1 MIPAAEASRDDS
13 RRALSILARSLFRQ
27 MREQG
32 YTPEQIV
39 ALSSELLELVSHD
52 LRQVRAATDARW
64 AAE

>member
-1 MIPAAEASRDDS
+1 MIPAAEASRDDN
-13 RRALSILARSLFRQ
+13 RRALNILARSLFRQ

-32 YTPEQIV
+32 YTPEQIIG
-39 ALSSELLELVSHD
+39 LSSELLELVSHD

>member
-1 MIPAAEASRDDS
+1 
-13 RRALSILARSLFRQ
+13 

-52 LRQVRAATDARW
+52 LRQVREATDARW